1 MFCINCGN
9 EIADGA
15 KFCPNCG
22 HAAGSSVV
30 QEGGTTKNEEFEES
44 RKLRTVKREYLF
56 KICRLVIGIV
66 SIALFFVI
74 MFQSCAAGVVNTFEG
89 NGSVSGTAGAILAIC
104 WLVAGIVGIAGRRN
118 KYAIGTSVGFYF
130 FGGIIGIANIG
141 IYSDLAIWSMLSFAF
156 AIIYLL
162 SILLYRKK
170 FFHKMSVGVFI
181 ELALIII
188 AIVIAACI
196 PEAEE
201 TEKSEKEEKS
211 IEKDEEDNKE
221 SKRDVY
227 SLTVAELLEEY
238 ESNQVVAKEKYV
250 DNIVKLQGQISY
262 IGGSDDYYVSLA
274 DPYDEFQISSINCY
288 VDYDTMKELKT
299 GDMVVA
305 KGIGRDGFWGMEL
318 YDCTVEVQS
327 STNYDTVSVDVQKET
342 TSEFIGEM
350 GKYVSWDNSYETTL
364 TFDTDNNVIY
374 YMSFETE
381 IVSNYLDGWECY
393 HKGDGKTIAIDTYYG
408 NGEQGQIEFIWET
421 PTSLLV
427 QVNGSTGYSDEDF
440 DYDVDRLL
448 NGRRFTLTEDT
459 VSVNENSNSFV
470 GVDGYYMYGSEF
482 GDESYGCVT
491 VMLNQP
497 YAYIEMQ
504 KGGGEYIFQMEAE
517 YVDESM
523 LIAQWENGATI
534 YFYWED
540 AGTLLVG
547 SDKSMDEA
555 ELDWMLEKERYW
567 NSEYHQTS

>member
-1 MFCINCGN
+1 MFCVNCGN

-22 HAAGSSVV
+22 HASGSGATQGNV
-30 QEGGTTKNEEFEES
+30 TIAKREEDSES
-44 RKLRTVKREYLF
+44 NRPRTVKREYLF
-56 KICRLVIGIV
+56 KICRLIIGIV

-89 NGSVSGTAGAILAIC
+89 NGSVSGTAGAILAMC

-130 FGGIIGIANIG
+130 FGGLIGIANIG

-181 ELALIII
+181 ELALIMI
-188 AIVIAACI
+188 AIVIAVCI
-196 PEAEE
+196 PDTEE
-201 TEKSEKEEKS
+201 TEKTEKEEKS
-211 IEKDEEDNKE
+211 IEKEKDDKDKE

-288 VDYDTMKELKT
+288 VDYNTMKELKT

-305 KGIGRDGFWGMEL
+305 EGIGRDGFWGMEL

-327 STNYDTVSVDVQKET
+327 STNYETVSNDVQKET
-342 TSEFIGEM
+342 TSEFIGKM
-350 GKYVSWDNSYETTL
+350 GKYVSWDNGYETYL
-364 TFDTDNNVIY
+364 TFDTENSVIY
-374 YMSFETE
+374 YMSF
-381 IVSNYLDGWECY
+381 
-393 HKGDGKTIAIDTYYG
+393 
-408 NGEQGQIEFIWET
+408 
-421 PTSLLV
+421 
-427 QVNGSTGYSDEDF
+427 
-440 DYDVDRLL
+440 
-448 NGRRFTLTEDT
+448 
-459 VSVNENSNSFV
+459 
-470 GVDGYYMYGSEF
+470 
-482 GDESYGCVT
+482 
-491 VMLNQP
+491 
-497 YAYIEMQ
+497 
-504 KGGGEYIFQMEAE
+504 
-517 YVDESM
+517 
-523 LIAQWENGATI
+523 
-534 YFYWED
+534 
-540 AGTLLVG
+540 
-547 SDKSMDEA
+547 
-555 ELDWMLEKERYW
+555 
-567 NSEYHQTS
+567 

>member
-1 MFCINCGN
+1 MFCVNCGN

-22 HAAGSSVV
+22 HASESSATQGNV
-30 QEGGTTKNEEFEES
+30 TIAKREEDSES
-44 RKLRTVKREYLF
+44 NRTRTVKREYLF

-89 NGSVSGTAGAILAIC
+89 NGSVSGTAGAILAMC

-130 FGGIIGIANIG
+130 FGGLIGIANIG

-188 AIVIAACI
+188 AIVIAVCI
-196 PEAEE
+196 PDTEE
-201 TEKSEKEEKS
+201 TKKTEKEEKS
-211 IEKDEEDNKE
+211 IEKEEDDKEE
-221 SKRDVY
+221 SKRDIY
-227 SLTVAELLEEY
+227 SLTVSELLEEY

-250 DNIVKLQGQISY
+250 DNIVKLEGQISY
-262 IGGSDDYYVSLA
+262 IGGEDDYYVSLA

-288 VDYDTMKELKT
+288 VDYNAMKELKT

-305 KGIGRDGFWGMEL
+305 EGIGRDGFWGMEL

-327 STNYDTVSVDVQKET
+327 STNYEMVSNDVQKET
-342 TSEFIGEM
+342 TSEFIGKM
-350 GKYVSWDNSYETTL
+350 GKYVSWDNGYETTL
-364 TFDTDNNVIY
+364 TFDTENNVIY

-381 IVSNYLDGWECY
+381 IVPNYLDGWEGY

-408 NGEQGQIEFIWET
+408 NDEQGQIEFIWET

-427 QVNGSTGYSDEDF
+427 QVNGSTGYSDDDF

-448 NGRRFTLTEDT
+448 NGIRFTLAEDT
-459 VSVNENSNSFV
+459 VSMYEDSNSFN
-470 GVDGYYMYGSEF
+470 GVDGYYECTNDSDINCRYIS
-482 GDESYGCVT
+482 VW
-491 VMLNQP
+491 LNQP

-504 KGGGEYIFQMEAE
+504 MDGGEYIYQMEAE
-517 YVDESM
+517 YMDDSM
-523 LIAQWENGATI
+523 LVTQWENGATLS
-534 YFYWED
+534 FYWED
-540 AGTLLVG
+540 TGVIILAA
-547 SDKSMDEA
+547 DKSTGVE
-555 ELDWMLEKERYW
+555 ELDWIIEGERYY
-567 NSEYHQTS
+567 NSSYYQTS